1 MSLWRYAATVLHLAR
16 MLLTPEMPLAQ
27 RSSLLVWILRL
38 CRTIRSL
45 TQAHRAWE
53 LIR

>member
-1 MSLWRYAATVLHLAR
+1 
-16 MLLTPEMPLAQ
+16 MLLMPEVPLAQ

-45 TQAHRAWE
+45 TAPGNQSVE
-53 LIR
+53 I